1 MQSRSGTRLAAS
13 VLLAA
18 ATAAAVA
25 ACGSSGGTKPSG
37 TKTTGAEPASAGA
50 NACQVPATSGSGPW
64 KMVAPKQL
72 CGMAY
77 NSKPS
82 TVAQYKAVVATE
94 QLNFNSDLSGYGA
107 IGKPTGGWAAGWE
120 TPNESQLVDVDGW
133 TGTFKPKPAMQAFAS
148 GANGTYAFKPA
159 SPGPHGG
166 VMECGQATQNA
177 GVGDFECVF
186 ATATTIGVVHIQDVK
201 NQLTAPARMATVTQQ
216 IRNSVELPAS

>member
-1 MQSRSGTRLAAS
+1 M
-13 VLLAA
+13 LLAA

-25 ACGSSGGTKPSG
+25 ACGSSGGGGAKPSG
-37 TKTTGAEPASAGA
+37 SKTAAGSAQAGA
-50 NACQVPATSGSGPW
+50 DACQVPATSGSGPW
-64 KMVAPKQL
+64 KMVAPKTL

-107 IGKPTGGWAAGWE
+107 IGKPTSGWAAGWE

-133 TGTFKPKPAMQAFAS
+133 TGTFKPKPAMQAFAA

-159 SPGPHGG
+159 DPGPHGG
-166 VMECGQATQNA
+166 VMECGQATQNT
-177 GVGDFECVF
+177 GVGNFECVF

-201 NQLTAPARMATVTQQ
+201 NQLTAPAQMAPVTQQ
-216 IRNSVELPAS
+216 IRNAVEVPAS